1 MGYFDLRFTND
12 DFRMKREL
20 KLQSTKDVVMNKD
33 ELKDRFKLFALR
45 VIRLCQSLPTDKTAD
60 VIKGQL
66 LRAGTS
72 VGANYR
78 AACRAK
84 SSADF
89 INKLK
94 IVEEELDESLYW
106 MELLIDAGII
116 AELKL
121 NDLMKEGNELLS
133 IIVSS
138 IMTSKTKQK

>member
-1 MGYFDLRFTND
+1 
-12 DFRMKREL
+12 
-20 KLQSTKDVVMNKD
+20 MNKD
-33 ELKDRFKLFALR
+33 ELINRFKQFALR

-106 MELLIDAGII
+106 MELLIEAKII
-116 AELKL
+116 TEQKL
-121 NDLMKEGNELLS
+121 NDLKKEGNELLS